1 MLSLMGYVTKNVDA
15 FNTCSPSPYWLW
27 TGDDSSQKSTC
38 SLFTGI
44 ADIAG
49 STRSLF
55 TWDVVLL
62 FKLIVILTLIVQAAR
77 VREAAKTYDLNSV
90 AQVTAEYHFATVE
103 ASICLQ

>member
-15 FNTCSPSPYWLW
+15 LLLFNTCSPFLYWLW

-62 FKLIVILTLIVQAAR
+62 IVILTLIVQAAR
-77 VREAAKTYDLNSV
+77 VREAAKTYDFNNV
-90 AQVTAEYHFATVE
+90 A
-103 ASICLQ
+103 